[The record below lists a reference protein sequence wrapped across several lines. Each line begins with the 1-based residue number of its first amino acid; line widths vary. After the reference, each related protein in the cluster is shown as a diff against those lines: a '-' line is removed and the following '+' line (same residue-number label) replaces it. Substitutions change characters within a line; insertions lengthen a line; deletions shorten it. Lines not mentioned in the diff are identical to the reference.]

1 MPVEPSASAAIAR
14 GVDVSDIALP
24 CVAELPRRA
33 DGLVD
38 ATLLWS
44 VLAALDPSAVSDSD
58 QLEVVAAW
66 RVLESAAG
74 AHRVLAAGRFA
85 AERAPVG
92 RVVREFADDEIALR
106 LGQSRRQ
113 SSRDL
118 STAVM
123 LERSLSTTRANAC
136 TGRLDLARVAV
147 IADATAH
154 LDDALARK
162 IDAAVASAAPGLNP
176 AMLRRKVQRAVI
188 DVDPGGAELRHRKAR
203 ADREVS
209 ATAAADGMA
218 DVYARITAPD
228 WMAISTVLD
237 ATARGLKA
245 VGDPRTMA
253 QLRADA
259 LVAPFLNALRTGV
272 LDGATPMPLASVQ
285 RRPAQIHITA
295 PASVLAGDSQ
305 ASGDLHGYGPIT
317 AGLARA
323 LAADA
328 DWRRVLLDPD
338 TGAVLDVGRT
348 TAQPPASLVRHLMVR
363 DQHCRFPGCTAPA
376 TSCDLDHTVPYPL
389 GTTSADNLGALCRRH
404 HRMKHELPGL
414 RLQQDDGAA
423 FHWTTPEGRTYSVPP
438 PDLGVGPPGVPE
450 PEPEPHDTGPCPF

>member
-1 MPVEPSASAAIAR
+1 MSVASSPTAATALGI
-14 GVDVSDIALP
+14 DVSDVDLP
-24 CVAELPRRA
+24 CLAVLPRRV

-38 ATLLWS
+38 APLVWAA
-44 VLAALDPSAVSDSD
+44 LAALDPSTLPESE

-85 AERAPVG
+85 ADGAPAG
-92 RVVREFADDEIALR
+92 RIVREFADDELALR

-123 LERSLSTTRANAC
+123 LERALPATRKHAC
-136 TGRLDLARVAV
+136 AGRLDLARVAV
-147 IADATAH
+147 LADATSR

-162 IDAAVASAAPGLNP
+162 VDAAMGLVAPGLNP
-176 AMLRRKVQRAVI
+176 AMLRRKVQRVVI
-188 DVDPGGAELRHRKAR
+188 DVDPGGAELRHRRAR

-218 DVYARITAPD
+218 DLYARITAPD
-228 WMAISTVLD
+228 WVAISTVLD

-245 VGDPRTMA
+245 GGDRRTMA

-272 LDGATPMPLASVQ
+272 LDGITPMPLASVQ

-295 PASVLAGDSQ
+295 PASVLTGDSQ
-305 ASGDLHGYGPIT
+305 APADLHGYGPIP
-317 AGLARA
+317 AGLA
-323 LAADA
+323 
-328 DWRRVLLDPD
+328 
-338 TGAVLDVGRT
+338 
-348 TAQPPASLVRHLMVR
+348 
-363 DQHCRFPGCTAPA
+363 
-376 TSCDLDHTVPYPL
+376 
-389 GTTSADNLGALCRRH
+389 
-404 HRMKHELPGL
+404 
-414 RLQQDDGAA
+414 
-423 FHWTTPEGRTYSVPP
+423 
-438 PDLGVGPPGVPE
+438 
-450 PEPEPHDTGPCPF
+450 

>member
-1 MPVEPSASAAIAR
+1 MPVESPTAAVTAC
-14 GVDVSDIALP
+14 GVDVSDLDLP
-24 CVAELPRRA
+24 CVDALPRGA

-38 ATLLWS
+38 PSRLWS
-44 VLAALDPSAVSDSD
+44 ALTAIDPSSLSDAD
-58 QLEVVAAW
+58 QLELVAAW
-66 RVLESAAG
+66 RVLESAAS
-74 AHRVLAAGRFA
+74 AHRVLAASAFA
-85 AERAPVG
+85 TRHAPSG

-106 LGQSRRQ
+106 LGQSRHQ
-113 SSRDL
+113 ASRDL

-123 LERSLSTTRANAC
+123 LDRALPMTRTRAC
-136 TGRLDLARVAV
+136 TGRLDLARVGV
-147 IADATAH
+147 LADATSR

-162 IDAAVASAAPGLNP
+162 VDAAVAPSAPELNP
-176 AMLRRKVQRAVI
+176 AMLRRRVQRAVI
-188 DVDPGGAELRHRKAR
+188 ESDPAGAELRHRKAR

-218 DVYARITAPD
+218 DLYARITAPD
-228 WMAISTVLD
+228 WIAISTVVD

-245 VGDPRTMA
+245 TGDSRTMA

-272 LDGATPMPLASVQ
+272 LDGTTPMPLASVQ

-295 PASVLAGDSQ
+295 PASVLIGDSQ
-305 ASGDLHGYGPIT
+305 APAELHGYGPIP

-323 LAADA
+323 LATDA
-328 DWRRVLLDPD
+328 DWRRVLLATDS
-338 TGAVLDVGRT
+338 GAVLDVGRT
-348 TAQPPASLVRHLMVR
+348 TSQPPASLVRHLMVR

-376 TSCDLDHTVPYPL
+376 PTCDLDHTVPYPL

-414 RLQQDDGAA
+414 HLEQDDGAG
-423 FHWTTPEGRTYSVPP
+423 FRWTTPAGRTYSVPP
-438 PDLGVGPPGVPE
+438 PDLGSGSKREPVPE
-450 PEPEPHDTGPCPF
+450 AHDQGPCPF